1 MPVKVSG
8 RLKHMGESQM
18 GDKKRQA
25 GKRYFTSE
33 LFYHGMIMPGMI
45 FVLLFN
51 FVPMF
56 GIVMAFQDY
65 KPAKGFFG
73 SAFVG
78 MKHFKYLFEIPD
90 GFQIFRN
97 TLVIALGKIVLGTI
111 MAIIFS
117 ILLNEIRVKWMKK
130 SIQTIVYLPH
140 FLSWVVLAAAIKS
153 LFGLDGFVN
162 AILGT
167 NLNFMGSNTLFQP
180 LLIGTDVWKEFG
192 YNSVVFLAALTSIDP
207 GLYEAAEIDGAN
219 WWQRVLH
226 VTLPGMQSVI
236 FLMTAMAMGNIL
248 NAGFDQVYNLYS
260 ASVYE
265 TGDIIDTYV
274 YRVGLNSMQY
284 SFGTAIGLMKSVI
297 AFILMMSAN
306 ALAKKFTDSKIF

>member
-1 MPVKVSG
+1 
-8 RLKHMGESQM
+8 M

-33 LFYHGMIMPGMI
+33 LFYHGMILPGMI

-192 YNSVVFLAALTSIDP
+192 YNSVCLLYTS
-207 GLYEAAEIDGAN
+207 LYESAG
-219 WWQRVLH
+219 LCH
-226 VTLPGMQSVI
+226 VV
-236 FLMTAMAMGNIL
+236 
-248 NAGFDQVYNLYS
+248 
-260 ASVYE
+260 
-265 TGDIIDTYV
+265 
-274 YRVGLNSMQY
+274 
-284 SFGTAIGLMKSVI
+284 
-297 AFILMMSAN
+297 
-306 ALAKKFTDSKIF
+306 

>member
-1 MPVKVSG
+1 
-8 RLKHMGESQM
+8 M

-33 LFYHGMIMPGMI
+33 LFYHGMILPGMI

-219 WWQRVLH
+219 WWQRVFH